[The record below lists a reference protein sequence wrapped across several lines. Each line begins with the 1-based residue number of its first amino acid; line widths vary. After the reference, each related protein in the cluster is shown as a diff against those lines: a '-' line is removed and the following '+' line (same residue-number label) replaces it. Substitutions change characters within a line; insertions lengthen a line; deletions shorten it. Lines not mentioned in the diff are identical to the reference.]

1 MHKTYEKLIS
11 FVRRALNF
19 NTEAELYVRIRS
31 GPNRRQARKVASG
44 IEIEDQDPANF
55 ARELMTRC
63 RSVEGDPV
71 WIELLES
78 GGSEILDSVY
88 LANPIEGDLPEV
100 TDAHSV
106 SSLAKVCADMARSA
120 DMRADLA
127 QDRLLQM
134 MKLSMEMHRTAVEAE
149 SNLMIEQAGDTSSME
164 RALEMVGP
172 IMPLLAMR
180 LGAPPENKQINGE
193 TPPAAPELS
202 PADAADHL
210 VGSII
215 NLAMAHPEI
224 VTKERLSLLSQIVPP
239 NPKTP
244 K

>member
-19 NTEAELYVRIRS
+19 NTEADLYVRIRS
-31 GPNRRQARKVASG
+31 GPNRRQARKIASG

-88 LANPIEGDLPEV
+88 LANPIEGDPPEV

-106 SSLAKVCADMARSA
+106 ASLAKVCADMARSA

-134 MKLSMEMHRTAVEAE
+134 MRLSMEMHRTAVEAE

-180 LGAPPENKQINGE
+180 LGANPAPPQIDGE
-193 TPPAAPELS
+193 TEAKPSELTPS
-202 PADAADHL
+202 EAADHL

-215 NLAMAHPEI
+215 NLAMSHPEV
-224 VTKERLSLLSQIVPP
+224 VTPERLGLLAQIIPET
-239 NPKTP
+239 PKT
-244 K
+244 KQ